1 MVNEE
6 AYARIEEKIN
16 KMSLNWKKT
25 LKNSF
30 NDILLDGY
38 KVKFKL
44 ENAKSDASILPDKSN
59 KTKTRSF

>member
-44 ENAKSDASILPDKSN
+44 ENAKSDTSILPDKSN